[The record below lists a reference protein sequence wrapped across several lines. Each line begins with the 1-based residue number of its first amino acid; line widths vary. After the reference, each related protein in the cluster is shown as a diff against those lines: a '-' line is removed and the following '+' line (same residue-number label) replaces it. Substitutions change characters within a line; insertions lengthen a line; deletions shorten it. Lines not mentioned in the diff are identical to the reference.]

1 MGKSEIRMQI
11 IIAAT
16 GKIKKNSAED
26 LIIAEYLKR
35 LPWKVKIQE
44 FEEKQEA
51 FDCKILLSDKYKG
64 YEIILLSPRGALID
78 SKEFAKTIKDIGT
91 YQGNKILLLIGG
103 SKGFCNEGA
112 ITVNQSISFGK
123 ITYPHKL
130 FRAILA
136 EQLYRAYTILEQHPY
151 HK

>member
-1 MGKSEIRMQI
+1 MQI

-26 LIIAEYLKR
+26 LIISEYLKR
-35 LPWKVKIQE
+35 LPWKVTVQE

-51 FDCKILLSDKYKG
+51 FDCKILLNDKYKG
-64 YEIILLSPRGALID
+64 YEIILLSPQGALID

-91 YQGNKILLLIGG
+91 YQSNKVMLLIGG
-103 SKGFCNEGA
+103 SKGFSNENV
-112 ITVNQSISFGK
+112 ITVNKLISFGK
-123 ITYPHKL
+123 MTYPHKL